1 MKKGLFI
8 TFEGADGCGK
18 TTQQGLC
25 AKYLE
30 EKGVEVLLSREPGAT
45 ALGVKLREILLHY
58 PDPVASECET
68 FLYLA
73 DRAQHIQEKIIPA
86 LEEGKI
92 ILCDRHTDSN
102 IAYQGYGRGIDID
115 KVKYLNDIAVAGVKP
130 DITFVFDVDSEIAQE
145 RVGKTKDRL
154 ESLGIEF
161 HKKVRNGY
169 LEIAK
174 NEPNRVHVINSNLGI
189 EEVFAQVKKV
199 LDEKVLGR

>member
-1 MKKGLFI
+1 MRKGLFI

-92 ILCDRHTDSN
+92 RGDGRICKLC
-102 IAYQGYGRGIDID
+102 
-115 KVKYLNDIAVAGVKP
+115 VKGGFLFFQTGNFFLYFLYALA
-130 DITFVFDVDSEIAQE
+130 
-145 RVGKTKDRL
+145 
-154 ESLGIEF
+154 
-161 HKKVRNGY
+161 
-169 LEIAK
+169 
-174 NEPNRVHVINSNLGI
+174 
-189 EEVFAQVKKV
+189 FARK
-199 LDEKVLGR
+199 LL